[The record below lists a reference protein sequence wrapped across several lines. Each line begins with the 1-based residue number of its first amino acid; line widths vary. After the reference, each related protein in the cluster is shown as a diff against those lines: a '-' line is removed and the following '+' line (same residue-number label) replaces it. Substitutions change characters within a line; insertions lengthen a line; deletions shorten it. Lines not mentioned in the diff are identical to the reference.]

1 MDESLLKI
9 NNLKISF
16 PYSGKSIQVV
26 RGVDIEVKC
35 GEILGILGESGSGK
49 TVTSTSVLGLTGEN
63 GGRID
68 SGSIYFCGKNLLS
81 IKEKN
86 LRNLIGEKV
95 SYISQNPVDS
105 LNPYRR
111 VGGQIE
117 EVRKIH
123 KEKCTKKMVIDI
135 LKDVGLGDAE
145 YIYDMYPM
153 QLSGGQCQRVM
164 IAMALINKS
173 SLLIADEPTS
183 SIDASMQTVVLDLLR
198 NINEKYGVSII
209 IITHNFDVV
218 RYLCSRVSIMYGG
231 LVMEEGNV
239 NDVLKNPLHPY
250 TKELISCAKSLDNND
265 KKLYTLD
272 GKTPGAEELKDECPF
287 NRRCKSKCDACNH
300 GIPQLKKID
309 GTRKARCI
317 KLQQV
322 IL

>member
-173 SLLIADEPTS
+173 NLLIADEPTS

-300 GIPQLKKID
+300 GIPQLMKID